1 MNKKLAVI
9 MVVSFYLLSTYSSYS
24 YFSASPEKFRSPIAD
39 YTAPNKEGLNK
50 NEELDN
56 EPKTEECPLNG
67 RLFSKTQK
75 DKWEKRRPLGVMIEN
90 HKEARPQSG
99 LTSAD
104 VIYEAVAEGGITR
117 FLTIFY
123 CQDAAYIGPVRSAR
137 VYFIDLLS
145 EYGANPLYVHVGGA
159 NTPGPADALGKI
171 RKLKWSLYN
180 DLNQFAVPFPVF
192 WRDYERLPG
201 RITEHTVYSTT
212 AKLWDY
218 AKLKRKLTEVDTE
231 DNKWDEEFVKWKF
244 KEGKAN
250 ANSTLKK
257 ISFDFWEGKP
267 DYSVEWEY
275 DKISNT
281 FKRFNGGELH
291 QDKNNNKQIES
302 ANLIIMFA
310 QESVA
315 DDDFEGQHM
324 LYKII
329 GGGKTLIFQN
339 GEAIEGSWEKKDAF
353 KRTMFYNLKG
363 EEIALVGGQIFIEVL
378 PKNNK
383 VAY

>member
-9 MVVSFYLLSTYSSYS
+9 MAVFFYLLSTYSSYS

-39 YTAPNKEGLNK
+39 YTVPNKEGLNK

-192 WRDYERLPG
+192 WRDYERLPE

-302 ANLIIMFA
+302 TNLIIIFA

-329 GGGKTLIFQN
+329 GKGQALIFQN

-353 KRTMFYNLKG
+353 ERTMFYNSKG